1 MFFNAMI
8 VACYPT
14 NPQQMEAVDDS
25 SDAMEKPLSE
35 RWGITRVD
43 AEGAEPAPDGADSHS
58 QKCRVPTP
66 ARSDTAKPKV
76 RPSPKVRA
84 KAKAAKTA
92 KATPKKKAGKVSTKN
107 VAIAKR
113 KASRKAAPKHK
124 VSPKAAPKHKDEVQ
138 RKLHSVSKLNPMSA
152 KTFVNSSVCQNKTQ
166 LPLFFGP
173 VQGIFRCTQR
183 SQKRWPRRSAEQGS
197 CCGSASEVP

>member
-124 VSPKAAPKHKDEVQ
+124 DEVQ

-166 LPLFFGP
+166 LPLFF
-173 VQGIFRCTQR
+173 
-183 SQKRWPRRSAEQGS
+183 WPSPRYIQVHTKKPKTLA
-197 CCGSASEVP
+197 